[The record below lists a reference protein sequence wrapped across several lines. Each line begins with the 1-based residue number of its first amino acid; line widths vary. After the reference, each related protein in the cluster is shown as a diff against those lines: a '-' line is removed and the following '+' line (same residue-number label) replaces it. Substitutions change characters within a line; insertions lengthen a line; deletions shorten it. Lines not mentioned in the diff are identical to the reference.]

1 MNMVSLV
8 GRLTQDLVL
17 RDNANGDK
25 YLFFTVATNEYR
37 NGQEVAQFVPCV
49 AWGPIAENM
58 SKFLKKG
65 SLVGVSGRLS
75 VRNRQENNQYQTV
88 VNVHA
93 NRVEFLD
100 TKNSRAEFKN
110 DSMGA
115 LNSAMPDPLPTAAFS
130 PNETKPK
137 PASEN
142 SEVVELDDSI
152 LWD

>member
-8 GRLTQDLVL
+8 GRLTQDLIL

-37 NGQEVAQFVPCV
+37 NGQESTQFVPCV
-49 AWGPIAENM
+49 AWGAVAENM
-58 SKFLKKG
+58 SKFLNKG

-75 VRNRQENNQYQTV
+75 VRNRQENNQYQTT
-88 VNVHA
+88 VNVYA

-100 TKNSRAEFKN
+100 SKNTRAENKSNF
-110 DSMGA
+110 D
-115 LNSAMPDPLPTAAFS
+115 LNAPTPSAMEPISAPLMTEEKLPA
-130 PNETKPK
+130 PN
-137 PASEN
+137 N
-142 SEVVELDDSI
+142 EVIELDDSI

>member
-1 MNMVSLV
+1 MNIVSLV
-8 GRLTQDLVL
+8 GRITQDLVL
-17 RDNANGDK
+17 RDNSNGDK

-58 SKFLKKG
+58 NRFLKKG

-75 VRNRQENNQYQTV
+75 VRNRQENNQYQTI
-88 VNVHA
+88 VNVQA

-100 TKNSRAEFKN
+100 SKGSRLEAQPETNAFTTTDVPKIEVP
-110 DSMGA
+110 SP
-115 LNSAMPDPLPTAAFS
+115 MPLKS
-130 PNETKPK
+130 PSDV
-137 PASEN
+137 A
-142 SEVVELDDSI
+142 ELDDSI

>member
-1 MNMVSLV
+1 MNLVSLV
-8 GRLTQDLVL
+8 GRITQDLVL
-17 RDNANGDK
+17 RDNSNGDK

-58 SKFLKKG
+58 NRFLKKG

-75 VRNRQENNQYQTV
+75 VRNRQENNQYQTI
-88 VNVHA
+88 VNVQA

-100 TKNSRAEFKN
+100 SKGSRMEAQPETNTFSTMEPPKMEVP
-110 DSMGA
+110 ST
-115 LNSAMPDPLPTAAFS
+115 MPLKAA
-130 PNETKPK
+130 TDV
-137 PASEN
+137 A
-142 SEVVELDDSI
+142 ELDDSI